1 MIWGEKMEANQER
14 VYEDLDELKM
24 LYDSLDE
31 IDRKKL
37 MEAIM
42 MIKAKFLQRA
52 KA

>member
-1 MIWGEKMEANQER
+1 MEANQER